1 MQDGFGHSSDTWT
14 VRHGSRVAMEY
25 HDFAELSHPELVAA
39 LKEHYRVPGFAAT
52 VAWGES

>member
-1 MQDGFGHSSDTWT
+1 MQDGFGHSFDTWT
-14 VRHGSRVAMEY
+14 VRHGSRVAIKY